1 MTTAVTS
8 KFGRKAPIPRSR
20 AGIMDC
26 AGRPLSRSGMFVGC
40 VIGRSRGSAAPTGAL
55 SRCCAPTPIVHIGI
69 NLLHSPAMR
78 ALPPFDGLI
87 AFDAALRHR
96 SMTLAAAE
104 LGLTQSA
111 ISHRLK
117 RLEAF
122 VGAPLLN
129 RTGVGLLPTP
139 AGTTLAEG
147 MGRMLDEM
155 AELRARSRASVRP
168 LTLKIGLGS
177 ALANYWLVR
186 RLPAFASAYPDIAIE
201 LCIIETDVQ
210 ARALDLDVQIR
221 WIPKAGA
228 RATSTQRL
236 LFDEMVFPVAIPSLL
251 PRGRPLREPH
261 ALGTLPVL
269 HKGLA
274 GRNDGAE
281 WSWPVW
287 FERLGVT
294 APVQAGL
301 RFDNLGTAITAALQG
316 SGVVLARSLLVHDA
330 LAEKR
335 LYRVVSSNWDM
346 TSSKAH
352 VIRWPAALAN
362 DRRVALFADW
372 IVKEANRTSL

>member
-1 MTTAVTS
+1 
-8 KFGRKAPIPRSR
+8 
-20 AGIMDC
+20 
-26 AGRPLSRSGMFVGC
+26 
-40 VIGRSRGSAAPTGAL
+40 
-55 SRCCAPTPIVHIGI
+55 
-69 NLLHSPAMR
+69 MR

-96 SMTLAAAE
+96 SMTRAAGE

-117 RLEAF
+117 KLEGF
-122 VGAPLLN
+122 VGARLLD
-129 RTGVGLLPTP
+129 RTGGGLLPTA
-139 AGTTLAEG
+139 AGATLAEG
-147 MGRMLDEM
+147 LERILDEM

-177 ALANYWLVR
+177 ALANYWLAR
-186 RLPAFASAYPDIAIE
+186 RLTAFASTYPDIAIE
-201 LCIIETDVQ
+201 LCIIESDVQ

-251 PRGRPLREPH
+251 PGGRPLREPH
-261 ALGTLPVL
+261 VLGSLPVL

-274 GRNDGAE
+274 GRNEGAE

-294 APVQAGL
+294 APVQGGL
-301 RFDNLGTAITAALQG
+301 RFDNLGTALAAALQG
-316 SGVVLARSLLVHDA
+316 GGVVLARSLLVHDA

-335 LYRVVSSNWDM
+335 LCRVVSPDWDM
-346 TSSKAH
+346 TCSKAH

-362 DRRVALFADW
+362 DRRVARFTDW
-372 IVKEANRTSL
+372 VVREAAQTSLQ